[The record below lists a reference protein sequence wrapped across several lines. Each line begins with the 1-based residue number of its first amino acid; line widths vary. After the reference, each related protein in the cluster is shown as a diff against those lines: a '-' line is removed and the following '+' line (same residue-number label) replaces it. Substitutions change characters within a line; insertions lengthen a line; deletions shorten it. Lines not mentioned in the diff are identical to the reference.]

1 MLSFLTLR
9 GRCLV
14 GGAVALLL
22 LGMVLGERAL
32 VQLAIFALALPLL
45 ASAAVARER
54 FRLTARRTVSPA
66 RVPRGA
72 SADVL
77 LEVTNA
83 DARTGGLWMLV
94 EQLPSELGPS
104 PRFVVERLGGGQIAH
119 LPYRVHGERRGRH
132 TLGPLR
138 LRLVD
143 PFGLVERTAVGAG
156 SAPLLVVPRVR
167 PLGPGGPAGGQGGG
181 GDGARRSI
189 AVHGEDDVST
199 REYRHGDDLRKVH
212 WRATA
217 RMGELMVR
225 LEERPWRSQATL
237 FLDTRSR
244 AHLVAGRG
252 VGLAVPGPEGDDCPP
267 PDSLEWL
274 VEAAASIGALMA
286 RRGSVL
292 RTVTDLGELV
302 PTSGRGRLSADDLL
316 DRLAAVSPSRAA
328 SLNHGVEQL
337 CRAAGDGPVVC
348 LLGAV
353 GPDDVVDLV
362 RARSGPTTD
371 IAILADLGSWA
382 GVSNGKARRT
392 FSATSR
398 DTLDRQREDAAT
410 LLRTAGWQVATAR
423 ADLSVAHVWATL
435 GGPAATSN
443 RMPDGLAGQPG
454 PYGPVGASA

>member
-1 MLSFLTLR
+1 MSGPAGRVLSFLTLR

-22 LGMVLGERAL
+22 LGMVLGERPL
-32 VQLAIFALALPLL
+32 VQLSVFALVMPLL
-45 ASAAVARER
+45 SSAAVARER
-54 FRLTARRTVSPA
+54 FRLTARRTVNPA
-66 RVPRGA
+66 RVPRGG
-72 SADVL
+72 SATVL

-83 DARTGGLWMLV
+83 DARHGGLWMLS
-94 EQLPSELGPS
+94 EQLPTELGPS
-104 PRFVVERLGGGQIAH
+104 PRFVVERLGGGQTAQ
-119 LPYRVHGERRGRH
+119 LPYRVSGTRRGRH
-132 TLGPLR
+132 ALGPLR

-156 SAPLLVVPRVR
+156 SVPLLVVPRVR

-217 RMGELMVR
+217 RTGELMVR

-252 VGLAVPGPEGDDCPP
+252 AALGVAGPDGDDCPP

-274 VEAAASIGALMA
+274 VEAAASIGTTMA

-292 RTVTDLGELV
+292 RTVTDTGELT
-302 PTSGRGRLSADDLL
+302 PLSGRGRLSADDLL
-316 DRLAAVSPSRAA
+316 DRLATVGPSRVA
-328 SLNHGVEQL
+328 SLDHGIEQL
-337 CRAAGDGPVVC
+337 SRAAGDGPVIC

-353 GPDDVVDLV
+353 GPDDVVDLI

-371 IAILADLGSWA
+371 LAILADLGSWA
-382 GVSNGKARRT
+382 GSGTGKGRRT
-392 FSATSR
+392 LSAASR
-398 DTLDRQREDAAT
+398 GTLDQQREDAAT
-410 LLRTAGWQVATAR
+410 LLRTAGWRVAVAR
-423 ADLSVAHVWATL
+423 ADLSVAQVWTL
-435 GGPAATSN
+435 LGVGGPAVV
-443 RMPDGLAGQPG
+443 PPG
-454 PYGPVGASA
+454 AVGVPA